1 MSIFTENE
9 RKLLEKLDEN
19 IFVESTEKERET
31 SLKKAVDVLKSLG
44 FEPKISKNEMK
55 KWISTNNSGM
65 FGESLC
71 ISLGQLKGLPD
82 VCTKVNKEIKPK
94 AQVSPD
100 NYGTI
105 FISMK
110 ESCFTESYIGNFFV
124 NKILLHRLSKNP
136 ELNRKSIIKFIKQL
150 KVKYEDSL
158 KTEEVQNLMKK
169 RDVGDYSVPEASLKF
184 DDGMEITFNFCYD
197 KKSLTPGAAFK
208 SPEGK
213 YYVLLYPL
221 FFESELE
228 NQIFTV
234 MHEVGHIRLGH
245 CEHKNQPFNPS
256 SREDAMI
263 KGNAVYSE
271 KNADLYAALNGA
283 KIYTILQ
290 DTLGSDYSRKYDYRP
305 TNAELSQRYTYVFKN
320 LKKLGNYNESE
331 LYEDLY
337 YIESMF
343 NSNKEFRINFD
354 KWCPGTPLWITGTSG
369 DGKSTLA
376 RELANTK
383 NAIVVSTDLLLIRLC
398 RSKEKWD
405 KIVNKI
411 NSDFY
416 MKNKNN
422 EMIFDYIDSHP
433 ELPFELSNSKSWASR
448 DILEPY
454 FLDFFNWFYYNAKSN
469 PKYSHKNIIIEG
481 CNITYMNPEFMSA
494 QPLIIMGN
502 SIITTIIRRAK
513 RDSDDSNSTNFIKEL
528 FKQIKKYN
536 TNMKYLDEDRNKF
549 RKDVEMFLES
559 TNDKIV
565 PDDSKIEKIYFKN
578 NGEHANAY
586 VKAKGIDKPLRG
598 RSEVLIINGDKV
610 YLCFKDNG
618 EYRLPG
624 GGWDENE
631 PHEKSAIR
639 EAKEEAKIN
648 CTDIKYISS
657 RISVNDNAIEKCKK
671 ENVPKED
678 WWYGWYT
685 KLYVADYSKKFTGY
699 INKEDRDDNMVKN
712 GKWYDIIEVWDKL
725 YPDHKDAL
733 KSQMVMTILRDHG
746 LELVDGDRD
755 NIKVVKESCDS
766 DLTKFTWYHAEIAR
780 KGFNPKLAGGWDEE
794 LYSKSIEMCIHNDIE
809 FNYHFKDL
817 DKTEAHLYTAGEE
830 LIPIYLGI
838 ITIWRTEKGLNW
850 EWSEQQPIPKSMV
863 SYIKEEI
870 HPNLLKESVMTE
882 GVILNDKDIYYNK
895 AKFESGETNL
905 CFITGHSGS
914 GKSTM
919 AHGMEKVEVYELD
932 DVIWNKER
940 YTIPEFKEYGDCIY
954 SFFNGSGKKYYY
966 TAEEVREGKHEK
978 FNGNYEESLIK
989 DFVNHAIS
997 YAKSH
1002 KNINVVIEGVWLYM
1016 FIEPS
1021 TLKDY
1026 AVYIKG
1032 TSGILS
1038 TIRAAK
1044 REAKRDDK
1052 LKDKVKTFFG
1062 VSFANIKGDAGF
1074 DNDNLIGVE
1083 GKIKKY
1089 RDYFSSLQKKQEK
1102 SSVGVFN
1109 EMKNDFIFEAVQC
1122 FDDPTIFMESFKDSI
1137 NDNEDC
1143 FIDALSTFLEATN
1156 NTHIIIEEIYPR
1168 VEEVLSTPNGDKL
1181 FKKTVEEFVNR
1192 NTDKLHEPCPI
1203 SMIAFTDV
1211 DKSKFYAIFDFT
1223 EKELMKIVGKA
1234 VSAVSDTA
1242 QFRLVKQNPIFSVF
1256 YCVLR
1261 YYTLK
1266 NDNAGVNT
1274 TLIIHAL
1281 ASYPS
1286 VFSKYFKYG
1295 ANPGVMKYTA
1305 DHLTEKFIFKQEKHV
1320 FGALKK
1326 SIDSAYKFLKPYF
1339 KEGSDKEIIRYIQRI
1354 RNDQNSMIKKI
1365 ANEYNKNYNAGKTV
1379 STQSESYDT
1388 GSLITDYNNDTSKV
1402 ETITHK
1408 IIINLLTNGIDL
1420 RILETA
1426 GHMAQLSVSELR
1438 LYLTKILIDSRSTEL
1453 EEFINAVLF
1462 IYLFD
1467 EKHEVSEIKSKM
1479 FLSYG
1484 IELFRKTNSNNKNI
1498 ATIKGLLDKW
1508 AEETG
1513 IHSRYRREPTR
1524 ISYKKGIYWYIL
1536 LTIQT
1541 NS

>member
-9 RKLLEKLDEN
+9 RKLLEKLDKN

-290 DTLGSDYSRKYDYRP
+290 DSLGSDYSRKYDYRP

-671 ENVPKED
+671 ENVPE
-678 WWYGWYT
+678 
-685 KLYVADYSKKFTGY
+685 
-699 INKEDRDDNMVKN
+699 
-712 GKWYDIIEVWDKL
+712 
-725 YPDHKDAL
+725 
-733 KSQMVMTILRDHG
+733 
-746 LELVDGDRD
+746 
-755 NIKVVKESCDS
+755 
-766 DLTKFTWYHAEIAR
+766 
-780 KGFNPKLAGGWDEE
+780 
-794 LYSKSIEMCIHNDIE
+794 
-809 FNYHFKDL
+809 
-817 DKTEAHLYTAGEE
+817 
-830 LIPIYLGI
+830 
-838 ITIWRTEKGLNW
+838 
-850 EWSEQQPIPKSMV
+850 
-863 SYIKEEI
+863 
-870 HPNLLKESVMTE
+870 
-882 GVILNDKDIYYNK
+882 
-895 AKFESGETNL
+895 
-905 CFITGHSGS
+905 
-914 GKSTM
+914 
-919 AHGMEKVEVYELD
+919 
-932 DVIWNKER
+932 
-940 YTIPEFKEYGDCIY
+940 
-954 SFFNGSGKKYYY
+954 
-966 TAEEVREGKHEK
+966 
-978 FNGNYEESLIK
+978 
-989 DFVNHAIS
+989 
-997 YAKSH
+997 
-1002 KNINVVIEGVWLYM
+1002 
-1016 FIEPS
+1016 
-1021 TLKDY
+1021 
-1026 AVYIKG
+1026 
-1032 TSGILS
+1032 
-1038 TIRAAK
+1038 
-1044 REAKRDDK
+1044 
-1052 LKDKVKTFFG
+1052 
-1062 VSFANIKGDAGF
+1062 
-1074 DNDNLIGVE
+1074 
-1083 GKIKKY
+1083 
-1089 RDYFSSLQKKQEK
+1089 
-1102 SSVGVFN
+1102 
-1109 EMKNDFIFEAVQC
+1109 
-1122 FDDPTIFMESFKDSI
+1122 
-1137 NDNEDC
+1137 
-1143 FIDALSTFLEATN
+1143 
-1156 NTHIIIEEIYPR
+1156 
-1168 VEEVLSTPNGDKL
+1168 
-1181 FKKTVEEFVNR
+1181 
-1192 NTDKLHEPCPI
+1192 
-1203 SMIAFTDV
+1203 
-1211 DKSKFYAIFDFT
+1211 
-1223 EKELMKIVGKA
+1223 
-1234 VSAVSDTA
+1234 
-1242 QFRLVKQNPIFSVF
+1242 
-1256 YCVLR
+1256 
-1261 YYTLK
+1261 
-1266 NDNAGVNT
+1266 
-1274 TLIIHAL
+1274 
-1281 ASYPS
+1281 
-1286 VFSKYFKYG
+1286 
-1295 ANPGVMKYTA
+1295 
-1305 DHLTEKFIFKQEKHV
+1305 
-1320 FGALKK
+1320 
-1326 SIDSAYKFLKPYF
+1326 
-1339 KEGSDKEIIRYIQRI
+1339 
-1354 RNDQNSMIKKI
+1354 
-1365 ANEYNKNYNAGKTV
+1365 
-1379 STQSESYDT
+1379 
-1388 GSLITDYNNDTSKV
+1388 
-1402 ETITHK
+1402 
-1408 IIINLLTNGIDL
+1408 
-1420 RILETA
+1420 
-1426 GHMAQLSVSELR
+1426 
-1438 LYLTKILIDSRSTEL
+1438 
-1453 EEFINAVLF
+1453 
-1462 IYLFD
+1462 
-1467 EKHEVSEIKSKM
+1467 
-1479 FLSYG
+1479 
-1484 IELFRKTNSNNKNI
+1484 
-1498 ATIKGLLDKW
+1498 
-1508 AEETG
+1508 
-1513 IHSRYRREPTR
+1513 
-1524 ISYKKGIYWYIL
+1524 
-1536 LTIQT
+1536 
-1541 NS
+1541 